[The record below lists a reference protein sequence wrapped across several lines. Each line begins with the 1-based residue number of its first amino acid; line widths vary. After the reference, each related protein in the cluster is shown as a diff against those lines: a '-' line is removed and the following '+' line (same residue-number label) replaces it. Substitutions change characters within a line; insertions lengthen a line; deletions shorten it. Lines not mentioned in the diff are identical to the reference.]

1 MEIAL
6 AVALSIAT
14 PATPAA
20 QAEELARRAVA
31 EATSRPQQCAADARK
46 ALALTSDFE
55 PTAYVKAGRKG
66 EVVEDEYLAARGE
79 FRKHRAVLYE
89 AVGACL
95 AASGRHE
102 PAVRYLHRAFYL
114 DPEGG
119 SALRLAQSLVALG
132 RGREAVDVLLE
143 GRGASGIAPE
153 AMALASQAA
162 DIAGLPSLQAEID
175 RVRLTALPLDPKPE
189 LRDGPLVLPDRSR
202 LSTGQALAF
211 TDDGLWLLYVPQP
224 DCRTCSADLET
235 LKRIEPAGSHTVLVP
250 PGPDQDEAL
259 RGVVNLYRYKW
270 PYAAGARVASA
281 LDAHAP
287 SVVLVARHGFVVVVV
302 RSPFTVTLPGI
313 VEALSRRDV
322 AETVPRAQWNRRSV
336 ERRPPAPKPQ
346 LAAGGLA
353 PGEDEPAPPEFD
365 AAVSAYQGGRAA
377 EALRLFEALEARGDG
392 WLLPPEARFDRAL
405 CLAALGRREEA
416 RRLLLR
422 TGDSRFQD
430 ELDRALE
437 DVGSRKGR

>member
-1 MEIAL
+1 MGIVL
-6 AVALSIAT
+6 AIALSIASPGT
-14 PATPAA
+14 PAG
-20 QAEELARRAVA
+20 QAEQLAQRATA
-31 EATSRPQQCAADARK
+31 ESASRPEQCVADARK
-46 ALALTSDFE
+46 ALSLTSDFE

-79 FRKHRAVLYE
+79 FRAHRARLYD
-89 AVGACL
+89 AMGTCL
-95 AASGRHE
+95 LASRRYA
-102 PAVRYLHRAFYL
+102 PAVRYLRRAFYL

-119 SALRLAQSLVALG
+119 SALRLAQSLVGLG
-132 RGREAVDVLLE
+132 QGREAVDVLLQ
-143 GRGASGIAPE
+143 GRGARGLAPE
-153 AMALASQAA
+153 TMALASQAA
-162 DIAGLPSLQAEID
+162 DLAGLPSLQAEID
-175 RVRLTALPLDPKPE
+175 RVRIDSLPLDPRPE
-189 LRDGPLVLPDRSR
+189 LRDGPLALDRAR
-202 LSTGQALAF
+202 LSTGQAIEF
-211 TDDGLWLLYVPQP
+211 KDDSLWMLYVPQP

-235 LKRIEPAGSHTVLVP
+235 LKDLEPAGSLVVLVP

-259 RGVVNLYRYKW
+259 RGVVSLYRYKW
-270 PYAAGARVASA
+270 PYAAGAHVAAS
-281 LDAHAP
+281 LDAHPP
-287 SVVLVARHGFVVVVV
+287 SVVLVARHGFVIAVV

-313 VEALSRRDV
+313 VEALSRHDV

-336 ERRPPAPKPQ
+336 ERRPPASKPQ
-346 LAAGGLA
+346 LAPGGIA

-365 AAVSAYQGGRAA
+365 AAVSAYQGGRPA
-377 EALRLFEALEARGDG
+377 EAMRLFEALEGRGDG

-437 DVGSRKGR
+437 NVGSRKGR